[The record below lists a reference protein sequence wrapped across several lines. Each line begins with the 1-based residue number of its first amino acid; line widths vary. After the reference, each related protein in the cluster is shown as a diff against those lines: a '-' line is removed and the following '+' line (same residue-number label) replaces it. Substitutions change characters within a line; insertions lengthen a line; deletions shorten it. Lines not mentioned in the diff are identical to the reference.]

1 MKSIQQISVIL
12 LTFMSALNAY
22 ALQVTGEKAIES
34 VMAFRGIVGDSA
46 AFYITLTPGLHI
58 VSLHN
63 GEQLLETKQIVLHN

>member
-34 VMAFRGIVGDSA
+34 VIAFRGIVGGFGRILHYA
-46 AFYITLTPGLHI
+46 YPGFAH
-58 VSLHN
+58 S
-63 GEQLLETKQIVLHN
+63 QPPQWRATA

>member
-34 VMAFRGIVGDSA
+34 VIAFRGIVGASA
-46 AFYITLTPGLHI
+46 AFSLRNAIPHPGFAH
-58 VSLHN
+58 S
-63 GEQLLETKQIVLHN
+63 QPPQWRATA